1 LQPNNYILLTF
12 ETQSYYL
19 EDKVKKH
26 FMILSLA
33 LILCFM
39 VGCQDKE
46 AMAELEEFK
55 AQAEVEEQNK
65 AVVRRLIEEGINK
78 EDYDL
83 AKSLLSDDFINHS
96 PRPAIPPTKAAF
108 KQSYISSLGAFS
120 DLKYTI
126 QYIVAKNDIVVVHWT
141 ATGKHT
147 GKFMGMSPSR
157 HEMNVT
163 GICLFRLADEQVV
176 ELWLFWDQIGIMQQL
191 GMELK
196 PKEEK

>member
-1 LQPNNYILLTF
+1 MMLP
-12 ETQSYYL
+12 
-19 EDKVKKH
+19 
-26 FMILSLA
+26 LA

-46 AMAELEEFK
+46 TMAELEAMK
-55 AQAEVEEQNK
+55 AQAEVEEQNT
-65 AVVRRLIEEGINK
+65 AVVRRLFEEGLNK

-108 KQSYISSLGAFS
+108 RQSYISSCGAFS
-120 DLKYTI
+120 DLKYII
-126 QYIVAKNDIVVVHWT
+126 QNIVAKNDIVVVHWT

-147 GKFMGMSPSR
+147 RKFMGMSPSR
-157 HEMNVT
+157 QKMNVT
-163 GICLFRLADEQVV
+163 GIDLFRLANEQVV

-191 GMELK
+191 DMEFK
-196 PKEEK
+196 PRKEET